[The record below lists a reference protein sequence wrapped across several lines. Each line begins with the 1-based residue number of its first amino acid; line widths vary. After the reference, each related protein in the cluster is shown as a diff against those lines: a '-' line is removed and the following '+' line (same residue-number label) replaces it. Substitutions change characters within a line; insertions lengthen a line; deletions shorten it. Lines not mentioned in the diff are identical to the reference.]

1 MDACTLAPPDVAAD
15 VSSNQSN
22 QIVQLLNSGIWV
34 FNKQGQVQGTPET
47 LSNFWFTLSPQPKLT
62 DTQVAYDPFA
72 QRWLVSTLSLPTN
85 LSNGDLFFAFSQS
98 SDATMGWNFYKISN
112 VCSSV
117 DSAHPAPDMPIMGY
131 NQTWVAIALR
141 CSPAGG
147 GTAGTDQ
154 IVLIPSS
161 VLTKSPAPQTL
172 GQTQKA
178 NAFFNARPSRDIS
191 GGANQPI
198 FLVAPEVTASKPPFV
213 QVTSIDAS
221 GNYVG
226 PGPSTVN
233 NGTITSPTNGVLGT
247 AGLFTLAQHDTCGAG
262 TACEVSLQDDRIAS
276 VIVQSGNDGKH
287 YLLTSFQA
295 GDSTNNTVQALYFV
309 GQIESFPTDPN
320 GVGQWNGWYID
331 GPNFWA
337 GYPTITM
344 DNDLDIASTFQTFAL
359 NSNIY
364 PNWYLDKG
372 FIPNNNSFAQNPPSL
387 GYGILGNASR
397 SSYYGDTNCLES
409 SPQQRW
415 GDYMSTIWDPNLG
428 SPNEGSG
435 FWTVQEYSNGGPSAS
450 PTPLGSNESTQIT
463 ELAEPLPYFVGY
475 SVPVSTED
483 GTVGE
488 DECSNGS
495 GFNCNLAYTAPAGS
509 QFGDVF
515 VATIYIGEATDPSRL
530 TLPTGWIA
538 LKDQFGT
545 RGLVSSD
552 AIGSDT
558 SFVAL
563 YVYGSQPN
571 DTGTY
576 KLKIDPKTNGSEV
589 IGFMVAYRGASA
601 NIPGNYVLNGN
612 PGSGS
617 GNIVTTNKL
626 SPNNNNSPAGEST
639 LLYLFDEDC
648 LTTGAEDPD
657 AYPSF
662 SSPSGP
668 SHKLTSET
676 PFTSRS
682 GIFAADVGVPTSGG
696 TYGPY
701 NEGLNCQSLS
711 FSYSLVIPEN

>member
-1 MDACTLAPPDVAAD
+1 M
-15 VSSNQSN
+15 
-22 QIVQLLNSGIWV
+22 
-34 FNKQGQVQGTPET
+34 
-47 LSNFWFTLSPQPKLT
+47 
-62 DTQVAYDPFA
+62 
-72 QRWLVSTLSLPTN
+72 R
-85 LSNGDLFFAFSQS
+85 
-98 SDATMGWNFYKISN
+98 
-112 VCSSV
+112 SV
-117 DSAHPAPDMPIMGY
+117 RFRA
-131 NQTWVAIALR
+131 
-141 CSPAGG
+141 
-147 GTAGTDQ
+147 
-154 IVLIPSS
+154 
-161 VLTKSPAPQTL
+161 
-172 GQTQKA
+172 
-178 NAFFNARPSRDIS
+178 
-191 GGANQPI
+191 
-198 FLVAPEVTASKPPFV
+198 
-213 QVTSIDAS
+213 
-221 GNYVG
+221 
-226 PGPSTVN
+226 
-233 NGTITSPTNGVLGT
+233 
-247 AGLFTLAQHDTCGAG
+247 
-262 TACEVSLQDDRIAS
+262 DRIAS

-295 GDSTNNTVQALYFV
+295 ETVPNNTVQALYFV